1 MAINFSSSNLSNNA
15 SNTYRLDKFNGV
27 DYTTTPTN
35 VDETRAIDMSN
46 YLPNGVSLSK
56 NAAIKSLN
64 KMKKEG
70 VIKGF
75 FPGEVKNLLL
85 NETSNYYSDK
95 QIFSQIVKNDPDY
108 GNDGIIFI
116 FVK

>member
-1 MAINFSSSNLSNNA
+1 MKLYTEFHGNIEIKNIGK
-15 SNTYRLDKFNGV
+15 RLREISKIEKSFKIMTG
-27 DYTTTPTN
+27 YGST
-35 VDETRAIDMSN
+35 
-46 YLPNGVSLSK
+46 NGVSLSK
-56 NAAIKSLN
+56 TAAIKSLN

-75 FPGEVKNLLL
+75 FPGEVKNLLI

-95 QIFSQIVKNDPDY
+95 QNFSQIVKNDPDY

>member
-1 MAINFSSSNLSNNA
+1 MKLYTEFHGNIEIKNIGK
-15 SNTYRLDKFNGV
+15 RLREIIKIEKSFKIMTGYV
-27 DYTTTPTN
+27 ST
-35 VDETRAIDMSN
+35 
-46 YLPNGVSLSK
+46 NGVSLSK
-56 NAAIKSLN
+56 TAAIKSLN

-75 FPGEVKNLLL
+75 FPGDVKNLLI

-95 QIFSQIVKNDPDY
+95 QNFSQIVKNDPDY